1 MNIEDKIKNERL
13 TPLLPQVNSPAD
25 IRRMSVSQMEQLAD
39 EIRTLLID
47 TVSANGGHLAPNLGA
62 VELTMALHYVFN
74 TPEDKLVWDV
84 GHQAY
89 VHKIITGRREFFKTL
104 RQFNGCLG
112 FLSREESEYDCF
124 GAGHAGT
131 AISAAVG
138 MAAAAERQG
147 LKNKVVAVVGDGSL
161 NCGISL
167 EGLNNVHDAARELI
181 IILNDNKMS
190 ISENVGAIP
199 SYLNRIISGRGY
211 NRFKALAKMMLKRV
225 PHATEIRRKIQR
237 LEEATKSMFLPGV
250 FFEELG
256 IRYIGPINGHDLN
269 ELIRTL
275 DGVKEFHRP
284 VLVHVITEKGHGYSP
299 AEAAPEKYHGLSA
312 FNPETGESISAS
324 EITFSAAFGKTM
336 LELASS
342 NKELAVITPAMSS
355 GTGLSEFARQYPE
368 KFFDVGIA
376 EEHAVVFAAGLA
388 AAGMRPV
395 VAMYCTFVQR
405 ALDCIFHDVC
415 LQNLPV
421 IFCLDRAGIVE
432 DGPTHHGIHDLSFL
446 RSIPNLTVMMPKDE
460 NELRSMIHAAWKM
473 QAPVA
478 IRYPRGGS
486 GKKFKIS
493 GAIEEITTGKAE
505 ILKDGG
511 SVALWGCGREACTAL
526 KIAEILKQDYDIAAT
541 VVNPRFVRPF
551 DLELLKSQAAV
562 MPVVT
567 VEDGQTCGGLASQID
582 EELINFPHQGIWHF
596 GWSKQI
602 VPHGCTDAIRE
613 HFGFTPPGIAAEIAG
628 RMKTKIQIKE

>member
-1 MNIEDKIKNERL
+1 MNSKDKIKEK
-13 TPLLPQVNSPAD
+13 TEGPLLPHVNSPAD
-25 IRRMSVSQMEQLAD
+25 IRRLSISQMEQLSA
-39 EIRTLLID
+39 EIRTLLIN
-47 TVSANGGHLAPNLGA
+47 TVAANGGHLAPNLGA
-62 VELTMALHYVFN
+62 VELTIALHYVFN
-74 TPEDKLVWDV
+74 TPDDKLVWDV

-104 RQFNGCLG
+104 RQFKGCLG
-112 FLSREESEYDCF
+112 FLSRDESEYDCF

-138 MAAAAERQG
+138 MAAAAECQG
-147 LKNKVVAVVGDGSL
+147 LKNKVIAVVGDGSL

-167 EGLNNVHDAARELI
+167 EGLNNVQGAAKELI
-181 IILNDNKMS
+181 IVLNDNKMS

-211 NRFKALAKMMLKRV
+211 NRFKALAKMMLKRI

-256 IRYIGPINGHDLN
+256 IRYIGPINGHDFN

-275 DGVKEFHRP
+275 DGVKDFHRP

-299 AEAAPEKYHGLSA
+299 AEAAPEKYHGLAA
-312 FNPETGESISAS
+312 FNTETGEPKSGSGV
-324 EITFSAAFGKTM
+324 TFSAAFGKTM

-342 NKELAVITPAMSS
+342 NKELAVITPAMSA
-355 GTGLSEFARQYPE
+355 GTGLSEFAKQYPE

-388 AAGMRPV
+388 ASGMRPV

-446 RSIPNLTVMMPKDE
+446 CAIPNLTVMMPKDE
-460 NELRSMIHAAWKM
+460 NELRAMIHAAWKM
-473 QAPVA
+473 KSPVA
-478 IRYPRGGS
+478 IRYPRGSS
-486 GKKFKIS
+486 GKEFNLY
-493 GAIEEITTGKAE
+493 APVEEITGGKAE
-505 ILKDGG
+505 ILKDGS

-526 KIAEILKQDYDIAAT
+526 KVAEILEKDYNIAAT
-541 VVNPRFVRPF
+541 VVNPRFVRQF
-551 DLELLKSQAAV
+551 DLELLKSQAVV

-567 VEDGQTCGGLASQID
+567 IEDGQTCGGFASQID
-582 EELINFPHQGIWHF
+582 EEMINFQHHGVWHF
-596 GWSKQI
+596 GWDKEV
-602 VPHGCTDAIRE
+602 VPHGCTDAVRE
-613 HFGFTPPGIAAEIAG
+613 HFGFMPAAMAAEIAG
-628 RMKTKIQIKE
+628 RMGKKLSV